1 MVVMADVF
9 VYMYFVGLGLAGGIG
24 SVAWIGWI
32 IYKKTNN
39 KDKAKQKK
47 AKANIF

>member
-9 VYMYFVGLGLAGGIG
+9 IYMYFVGLGLAGGIG

-32 IYKKTNN
+32 IYKKTHN
-39 KDKAKQKK
+39 KTKQKK

>member
-9 VYMYFVGLGLAGGIG
+9 IYMYFVGLGLAGGIG

-32 IYKKTNN
+32 IYKKANN
-39 KDKAKQKK
+39 KTKQKK